1 MQTLSIPLEILP
13 IREEGFHIFIR
24 IKIFGTE
31 VRMLLDT
38 GASRTVFDSTTVK
51 GISADL
57 EWEENEDKAT
67 GLGSNTVDNF
77 VAIIDKMEIGT
88 FIMEDYQVGVLDL
101 AHVNESYGKMGAEP
115 IAGVLGSDVLV
126 KYKAVID
133 LEKEMVMLKD
143 SPADSAD

>member
-1 MQTLSIPLEILP
+1 
-13 IREEGFHIFIR
+13 
-24 IKIFGTE
+24 
-31 VRMLLDT
+31 MLLDT
-38 GASRTVFDSTTVK
+38 GASSTVFDSTTVK